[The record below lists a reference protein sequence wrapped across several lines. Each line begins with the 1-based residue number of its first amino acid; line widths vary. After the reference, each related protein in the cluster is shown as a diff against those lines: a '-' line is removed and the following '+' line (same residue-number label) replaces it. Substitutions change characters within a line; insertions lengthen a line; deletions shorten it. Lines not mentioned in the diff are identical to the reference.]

1 MSYLQSEGFLYNNY
15 LAVGFGHAQ
24 LIFLGNMS
32 LQWFLSGAD
41 TLPRMDSIF
50 NSLVQTSLTP

>member
-1 MSYLQSEGFLYNNY
+1 MSYLQGEGFLHNNY

-41 TLPRMDSIF
+41 TLPRMDSIV
-50 NSLVQTSLTP
+50 NSLVQTSLTS